1 MEIGRISKRYAKA
14 LFLFAKEKKEDEKV
28 YQDMSVI
35 AQSFFHSPELR
46 KALKMP
52 TLSSTEKEKLL
63 MLAAGEKICDTTKD
77 FLKFI
82 IKKGKEEYI
91 HFVSMSYL
99 DLYRKEH
106 NIIYAEVT
114 FSQEVNNE
122 LLAKIRTFVEKE
134 FSGKT
139 VMLNTKTD
147 DNIIGGFILD
157 VDNTRLDA
165 SVLGE
170 LKSLKRTLV

>member
-1 MEIGRISKRYAKA
+1 
-14 LFLFAKEKKEDEKV
+14 
-28 YQDMSVI
+28 
-35 AQSFFHSPELR
+35 
-46 KALKMP
+46 
-52 TLSSTEKEKLL
+52 
-63 MLAAGEKICDTTKD
+63 
-77 FLKFI
+77 
-82 IKKGKEEYI
+82 
-91 HFVSMSYL
+91 MSYL

>member
-1 MEIGRISKRYAKA
+1 
-14 LFLFAKEKKEDEKV
+14 
-28 YQDMSVI
+28 
-35 AQSFFHSPELR
+35 
-46 KALKMP
+46 
-52 TLSSTEKEKLL
+52 
-63 MLAAGEKICDTTKD
+63 
-77 FLKFI
+77 
-82 IKKGKEEYI
+82 
-91 HFVSMSYL
+91 
-99 DLYRKEH
+99 
-106 NIIYAEVT
+106 VT